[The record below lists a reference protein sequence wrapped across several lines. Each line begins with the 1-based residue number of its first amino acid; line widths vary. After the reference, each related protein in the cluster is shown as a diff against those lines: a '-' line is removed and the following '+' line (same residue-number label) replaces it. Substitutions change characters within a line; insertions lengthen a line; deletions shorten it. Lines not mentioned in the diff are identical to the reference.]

1 MTEIAPGG
9 RNFGLKLGR
18 FISELLNR
26 SRKFFR
32 RCRCLSGPRFNLAR
46 HNRGTFTVVAG
57 ARRFDR
63 RVQCQKIGLA
73 GDFFYLL
80 GNLAHVLTLGK

>member
-1 MTEIAPGG
+1 MVAG
-9 RNFGLKLGR
+9 
-18 FISELLNR
+18 
-26 SRKFFR
+26 
-32 RCRCLSGPRFNLAR
+32 
-46 HNRGTFTVVAG
+46 TVVAG

-80 GNLAHVLTLGK
+80 GNLAHVLNLGK